1 MSGQWI
7 SIDGCEGC
15 GKTTL
20 VRKLRERYP
29 DFMYIPE
36 FSDSII
42 GKTLNNA
49 VKNEPYI
56 ISDSIIGASLLFLSD
71 YFQMIET
78 LIVPNLKQGA
88 IIISDRGFVTKI
100 AVQAAVMSEFYDR
113 EQIQK
118 ALTELFRLSIMPN
131 CTIVMDIPL
140 EVIKSRLLNKDGYCD
155 EEREKFIR
163 ATKQEISNYANI
175 FDLKTSRIFNN
186 KEAEEIV
193 LNFKKYFKIE

>member
-1 MSGQWI
+1 MSGKWI

-29 DFMYIPE
+29 DFVYIPE

-78 LIVPNLKQGA
+78 LIVPNLKRGA
-88 IIISDRGFVTKI
+88 TIISDRGFVTKI
-100 AVQAAVMSEFYDR
+100 AVQVAVMSEFYDR
-113 EQIQK
+113 EQVQK

-140 EVIKSRLLNKDGYCD
+140 EVIKSRLLNKDGHCD

-175 FDLKTSRIFNN
+175 FDLKTSKIFSN
-186 KEAEEIV
+186 KEAEEVV
-193 LNFKKYFKIE
+193 LNFKEYFKIE

>member
-1 MSGQWI
+1 MSGKWI

-29 DFMYIPE
+29 DFVYIPE

-78 LIVPNLKQGA
+78 LIVPNLKRGA
-88 IIISDRGFVTKI
+88 TIISDRGFVTKI

-113 EQIQK
+113 EQVQK

-140 EVIKSRLLNKDGYCD
+140 EVIKSRLLNKDGHCD

-175 FDLKTSRIFNN
+175 FDLKTSKIFSN
-186 KEAEEIV
+186 KEAEEVV
-193 LNFKKYFKIE
+193 LNFKEYFKIE

>member
-1 MSGQWI
+1 MSGKWI

-20 VRKLRERYP
+20 VSKLRERYP
-29 DFMYIPE
+29 DFVYIPE

-42 GKTLNNA
+42 GNILNNA

-56 ISDSIIGASLLFLSD
+56 ISDSIIGSSLLFLSD

-78 LIVPNLKQGA
+78 LIVPNIKQEA

-113 EQIQK
+113 GQVQK
-118 ALTELFRLSIMPN
+118 ALIELFKLSITPN
-131 CTIVMDIPL
+131 YTIVMDTPL
-140 EVIKSRLLNKDGYCD
+140 EVIKSRLLNKDGHYD

-163 ATKQEISNYANI
+163 TTKQEIAIYADI
-175 FDLKTSRIFNN
+175 FDLKTLKIHNN
-186 KEAEEIV
+186 KDAEEVIS
-193 LNFKKYFKIE
+193 NFDKYFETE